1 MRDLASLVSLPL
13 PPSTLNSNKIRSWT
27 LGPDWPNN
35 GEVDI
40 IEGVHQQAADS
51 MALHTSSGCTISNA
65 GFTGTLHTSN
75 CYVHAAGQPANSGC
89 GIGSNNDQSYG
100 NGFNAVGGGVYAMEW
115 TSDAINIWFFARNAI
130 PGDIPAG
137 TPNPAGWGTPMGK
150 FAGGCDIDSHFA
162 DHKIVSLSPHPP
174 TTNKSQ
180 RSMLT
185 GVGLRYNLLRRLG
198 RQRLGHVQLRLQG
211 IHMHRLRR

>member
-1 MRDLASLVSLPL
+1 M
-13 PPSTLNSNKIRSWT
+13 T
-27 LGPDWPNN
+27 
-35 GEVDI
+35 
-40 IEGVHQQAADS
+40 
-51 MALHTSSGCTISNA
+51 LHTSGGCTISNS

-137 TPNPAGWGTPMGK
+137 TPNPAGWGTPVAK

-162 DHKIVSLSPHPP
+162 NHKIVSPP
-174 TTNKSQ
+174 CQTDKHV
-180 RSMLT
+180 RAMLILL
-185 GVGLRYNLLRRLG
+185 GLRYHLLRRLG
-198 RQRLGHVQLRLQG
+198 WQRLGNLELRLEG
-211 IHMHRLRR
+211 VYLHRLRR